1 MSAPLK
7 SATTSVTVEKSQQAI
22 VVLLRKFGAREFGFD
37 EDSAAQVA
45 SVRFMYPTGAEQ
57 MLPVRIDVEVTR
69 VYERLYPASTITRG
83 YLRYVTDAQRQARR
97 AQSHRTAWRLLY
109 DWLDAALN
117 TVAMGAQTA
126 EDVFLAHAF
135 VRVADGSMV
144 RVKDYTAGALYGGT
158 LPMLGSGA

>member
-7 SATTSVTVEKSQQAI
+7 SATTSVSVEKSQQAI
-22 VVLLRKFGAREFGFD
+22 IGLLRKFGAREFGFD
-37 EDSAAQVA
+37 EDPKLQVA

-57 MLPVRIDVEVTR
+57 LLPVRIDVEVTR
-69 VYERLYPASTITRG
+69 VHDRLYPVVKGA
-83 YLRYVTDAQRQARR
+83 RYVTDAHRHARKAQA
-97 AQSHRTAWRLLY
+97 HRTAWRLLF

-144 RVKDYTAGALYGGT
+144 RVKEYAAAALYGGS
-158 LPMLGSGA
+158 LPLLGSGR

>member
-1 MSAPLK
+1 MPPLK
-7 SATTSVTVEKSQQAI
+7 SADTRVTVEKSQQAI

-37 EDSAAQVA
+37 EDPAAQLA
-45 SVRFMYPTGAEQ
+45 SVRFMYPTAPNQ
-57 MLPVRIDVEVTR
+57 MLPVRIDVEVQR
-69 VYERLYPASTITRG
+69 VYKRMYPKSAWSYRSDEKTRK
-83 YLRYVTDAQRQARR
+83 D
-97 AQSHRTAWRLLY
+97 QSHRTAWRLLF

-144 RVKDYTAGALYGGT
+144 RVKDYTARALTGGT
-158 LPMLGSGA
+158 LPLLGSGA

>member
-22 VVLLRKFGAREFGFD
+22 VALLRKFGAREFGFD
-37 EDSAAQVA
+37 EDPAAQLA

-69 VYERLYPASTITRG
+69 VYDRLYPHVKGARSTTQ
-83 YLRYVTDAQRQARR
+83 AQYQART
-97 AQSHRTAWRLLY
+97 AQSHRTAWRLLF

-144 RVKDYTAGALYGGT
+144 RVKDYTAGALYGGS
-158 LPMLGSGA
+158 LPLLGSGS

>member
-1 MSAPLK
+1 MPPLK
-7 SATTSVTVEKSQQAI
+7 SADTRVTVEKSQQAI

-37 EDSAAQVA
+37 EDPGAQVA
-45 SVRFMYPTGAEQ
+45 SVRFMYPTSTEAL
-57 MLPVRIDVEVTR
+57 MPVRIDVEVKR
-69 VYERLYPASTITRG
+69 VYQRLYLGKQQRG
-83 YLRYVTDAQRQARR
+83 YTTAAQKQAREQ
-97 AQSHRTAWRLLY
+97 QSHRTAWRLLY

-144 RVKDYTAGALYGGT
+144 RVKDYTARAITGGT
-158 LPMLGSGA
+158 LPLLGSGS

>member
-1 MSAPLK
+1 MPPLK
-7 SATTSVTVEKSQQAI
+7 SADTRVTVEKSQQAI

-37 EDSAAQVA
+37 EDPKSQMA
-45 SVRFMYPTGAEQ
+45 SVRFMYSTDAEQ
-57 MLPVRIDVEVTR
+57 MLPVRIDVEVQR
-69 VYERLYPASTITRG
+69 VYTRMYAEKKVRGWGITA
-83 YLRYVTDAQRQARR
+83 VQKKAREE
-97 AQSHRTAWRLLY
+97 QSHRTAWRLLF

-144 RVKDYTAGALYGGT
+144 RVKDYTKYAMNGGM